1 MGDAELNQDMQ
12 KMDMLLAQRTDNSF
26 FNMTETIN
34 EKKILTLMKLYS
46 NLIHIHHFLQ
56 VSNI

>member
-46 NLIHIHHFLQ
+46 NLIHILHFLQ